1 MRRLVLFL
9 ACALL
14 LVAPAVALAVPDP
27 LAGRQWNL
35 AMVESTA
42 AHRVATG
49 SGATIAVI
57 DTGIHAGHPDLQGS
71 RFRQGFDFAENDPIP
86 QDGNGHGTHVIG
98 IAGANEAN
106 GIGVAS
112 LAPEATIL
120 PVKVLGNDGSGDVAD
135 VVRGIDFAVAQGAD
149 IINLSLGSELP
160 LVGTPGEFNDAIDRA
175 LDAGRIVVAAAGN
188 DALPAC
194 GQPSGQGRLL
204 CVGAVDRR
212 RARSPFSNYGVGL
225 GLVAPGGSGQ
235 AVFGENVL
243 STFNGGS
250 YGEVAG
256 TSQAAPHVS
265 GVAALLV
272 QKGLRGQAA
281 VQRILASATDV
292 GAGGPDIV
300 YGAGIVDARA
310 ALGIAAGGTLTPPPP
325 AAAAP
330 QVVVSLARR
339 ARIRTVLKRGIRVR
353 CRAAGAGRCRVGA
366 YRGPRRL
373 AAGSARLV
381 IGRSAV
387 AVARFNKQG
396 RAGLLSAFRR
406 KKRVAMRVRV
416 TLPGAR
422 AQNRR
427 ITLVP

>member
-1 MRRLVLFL
+1 MRRFVPVL

-14 LVAPAVALAVPDP
+14 LAVPTLAHAVPDP
-27 LAGRQWNL
+27 RAGQQWNL

-49 SGATIAVI
+49 SGATIAII
-57 DTGIHAGHPDLQGS
+57 DTGIQAGHPDLQGA
-71 RFRQGFDFAENDPIP
+71 RFRQGYDFAENDPIP
-86 QDGNGHGTHVIG
+86 QDGNGHGTHVLG

-112 LAPEATIL
+112 VAPGTAIL
-120 PVKVLGNDGSGDVAD
+120 PVKVLGNDGSGDVAN
-135 VVRGIDFAVAQGAD
+135 VVKGIDFAVAQGAD

-160 LVGTPGEFNDAIDRA
+160 VLGTPGEFNNAIDRA

-194 GQPSGQGRLL
+194 GQPSGQGSLL

-212 RARSPFSNYGVGL
+212 RARSPFSNYGIGL

-235 AVFGENVL
+235 SVFGENVL
-243 STFNGGS
+243 STFIGS
-250 YGEVAG
+250 TYGEIAG

-292 GAGGPDIV
+292 GAPGPDLV

-310 ALGIAAGGTLTPPPP
+310 AVGLAAAAGGVVTP

-339 ARIRTVLKRGIRVR
+339 ARIRAVLKRGIRVR

-373 AAGSARLV
+373 AAGSTRLT

-387 AVARFNKQG
+387 AVARFNKKG
-396 RAGLLSAFRR
+396 RAGLRSALRR

-416 TLPGAR
+416 TLPGAP

>member
-1 MRRLVLFL
+1 LFLL
-9 ACALL
+9 ACALVL
-14 LVAPAVALAVPDP
+14 AVPAVALAAPDP

-49 SGATIAVI
+49 LGATIAVI
-57 DTGIHAGHPDLQGS
+57 DTGIQAGHPDLQGS

-106 GIGVAS
+106 GVGVAS
-112 LAPEATIL
+112 VAPEAAIL
-120 PVKVLGNDGSGDVAD
+120 PVKVLGEDGSGDVSN

-149 IINLSLGSELP
+149 VINLSLGSELP
-160 LVGTPGEFNDAIDRA
+160 VLGTPGEFNDAIDRA
-175 LDAGRIVVAAAGN
+175 LDAGRIVIAAAGN

-212 RARSPFSNYGVGL
+212 RARSAFSNYGLGL

-243 STFNGGS
+243 STFNGGTYS
-250 YGEVAG
+250 EIAG

-292 GAGGPDIV
+292 GASGPDMV

-310 ALGIAAGGTLTPPPP
+310 ALGIAAGGIRTPTA

-373 AAGSARLV
+373 AAGSARLA

-387 AVARFNKQG
+387 AVARFNKKG
-396 RAGLLSAFRR
+396 RAGLRSALRR